1 LEQEHVRGIFRR
13 GPRLELVRGLA
24 IALALPALSVA
35 AHATGAGTTTTLT
48 ATAMQAAEIN
58 PSATCTLTNLAVVVT
73 GTEGVP
79 AGTVAIEDGTG
90 PGAIQ
95 LASAALDSTGTANF
109 VLDLANGSYS
119 LSAVYA
125 GGGTAFNTSTSA
137 PVSVSTSS
145 QCDSAFVVTASNL
158 TPSST
163 SPTTLTLT
171 PGQSGTATI
180 IVTPS
185 QEFVSSLKEPV
196 FVTISCSGLSD
207 LATCASTPENV
218 EILPGQ
224 NAGVTSSMVIQT
236 FAANTTS
243 IRPTAR
249 PVKGS
254 SPVAWAFLLPG
265 ALALGGLGWGARRRS
280 WARRASLL
288 ALVGLVTLLGTTGCN
303 PRYYYENHG
312 PIPNPATPAGSYT
325 VKVAAQSSNGV
336 TATTYFTSFELT
348 VK

>member
-13 GPRLELVRGLA
+13 GLRLKLVRGLA
-24 IALALPALSVA
+24 IALALPALSVVA
-35 AHATGAGTTTTLT
+35 AHATGVETTTTLT
-48 ATAMQAAEIN
+48 ATATQAAEIS
-58 PSATCTLTNLAVVVT
+58 PSATCSLTNLTVVVAS
-73 GTEGVP
+73 TEGVP
-79 AGTVAIEDGTG
+79 GGTVAIEDGTE
-90 PGAIQ
+90 PGAVQ
-95 LASAALDSTGTANF
+95 LASAALDPTGKANF

-125 GGGTAFNTSTSA
+125 GQDAFITSTSA
-137 PVSVSTSS
+137 SASVSISS
-145 QCDSAFVVTASNL
+145 QCDSSFVVTASDL

-180 IVTPS
+180 TVIPS
-185 QEFVSSLKEPV
+185 QEFVSSLTGPAFITV
-196 FVTISCSGLSD
+196 SCSGLSD

-236 FAANTTS
+236 FAASTTS
-243 IRPTAR
+243 IKPASRPE
-249 PVKGS
+249 KDS
-254 SPVAWAFLLPG
+254 SPIAWAFLLPG

-280 WARRASLL
+280 WVRRISLL
-288 ALVGLVTLLGTTGCN
+288 ALVGLVTLMGTTACN

-312 PIPNPATPAGSYT
+312 PVPNPPTPAGSYT

-336 TATTYFTSFELT
+336 TATTYVTSFELT